1 MPPLVK
7 TPASPAGKP
16 TRARSHSIFQE
27 VLDRTINR
35 RLVTQTLFVK
45 FKGDTLTQLV
55 NAFPLIHLRLLQ
67 PLHNGLAGLLDN
79 LLIGFNA
86 LR

>member
-1 MPPLVK
+1 MQVRHALRVMHRQ
-7 TPASPAGKP
+7 AV
-16 TRARSHSIFQE
+16 FQE

>member
-1 MPPLVK
+1 MHRQAV
-7 TPASPAGKP
+7 
-16 TRARSHSIFQE
+16 FQE

-55 NAFPLIHLRLLQ
+55 NAFPDTSQVASATAQR
-67 PLHNGLAGLLDN
+67 PGWSA
-79 LLIGFNA
+79 
-86 LR
+86 R